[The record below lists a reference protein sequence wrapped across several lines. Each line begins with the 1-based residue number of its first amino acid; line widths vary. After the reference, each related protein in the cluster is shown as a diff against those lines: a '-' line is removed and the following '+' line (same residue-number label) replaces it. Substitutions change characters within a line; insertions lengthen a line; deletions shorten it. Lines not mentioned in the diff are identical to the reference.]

1 MKTMATIARLIV
13 GALTIAA
20 VAAPAA
26 QAGESTYRDAVDRHP
41 VASSISTSGRYSDA
55 LDRQRGT
62 HAAQTE
68 SLKPLH
74 RGYDAIELARTEPV
88 SISAPS
94 TVAAPSFD
102 WRDAGI
108 GAGATFGATLLLT
121 AAAMLA
127 TRSRRVAHS

>member
-1 MKTMATIARLIV
+1 MKTMATITRLTV

-20 VAAPAA
+20 IAAPAA
-26 QAGESTYRDAVDRHP
+26 QAAESTYRDAVDRHP
-41 VASSISTSGRYSDA
+41 VASPFTSGRHSDA
-55 LDRQRGT
+55 VDRQRGIE
-62 HAAQTE
+62 AARTQP
-68 SLKPLH
+68 LKRLH

-108 GAGATFGATLLLT
+108 GAGATFGAILLLT
-121 AAAMLA
+121 AAATLA